1 LPEVYAWPSRKERQM
16 LLIAIAFLSIAAF
29 GLLSALE

>member
-1 LPEVYAWPSRKERQM
+1 LPGVYAWPSRKERHM
-16 LLIAIAFLSIAAF
+16 LLIAIAFLAVASL

>member
-1 LPEVYAWPSRKERQM
+1 LPEVYAWAGTKEKHM
-16 LLIAIAFLSIAAF
+16 LLIAIAFLVVVSL